1 MNHVDRSPGTD
12 ALGQN
17 VADACQ
23 FQNRTDSA
31 AGDNAGTFCGRFQ
44 EHFTCD
50 INACDSMWDRGA
62 IVYQR
67 NSEQIL
73 LGIFTGLLNCI
84 RNFVSLSC
92 AVAYAAFFV
101 TNDNQGGKAETTST
115 FNNLG
120 YTVDD
125 NNAFFKFFIA
135 FNSSWF
141 TFHSAS
147 PPRISVRPLWQLR
160 PGPGHVRDKHNLHGQ
175 IQH

>member
-1 MNHVDRSPGTD
+1 MNHVDRSAGTD

-31 AGDNAGTFCGRFQ
+31 ASDNAGTFCSRFQ
-44 EHFTCD
+44 EHFTRAV
-50 INACDSMWDRGA
+50 NAGDSMWDRGA

-115 FNNLG
+115 
-120 YTVDD
+120 
-125 NNAFFKFFIA
+125 
-135 FNSSWF
+135 
-141 TFHSAS
+141 
-147 PPRISVRPLWQLR
+147 SVRPLWQLR